1 MATSSCV
8 TNNDQRLLSYYQS
21 MAKKIWGYKP
31 SIGRRAVRLLC
42 RSIIFT
48 LRINGRSIFSNE
60 LIQML
65 DPKLGVEFENR
76 KFWFR
81 TGNGRLFWRAKTVL
95 HEEPLMISWV
105 KSMKSND
112 VVLEIGANVGMYTVL
127 IADKA
132 KLVYASELDT
142 LNAAILK
149 ENLYLNGLL
158 EKVVIIPLAAG
169 NKVEIVDV
177 KFRSLSYGDALQ
189 LIAGGDE
196 TQTFGS
202 HADTTGY
209 IATVLQ
215 VSLDELFEDAALVK
229 PNKIKIDVDGN
240 ELTVLAGATKLL
252 AEATEIYF
260 EDGMTAACATFID
273 FLLENSFKEVSRD
286 KQFAKSN
293 KDHLVGYTK
302 IFSKTS

>member
-8 TNNDQRLLSYYQS
+8 TIYDQRLLSYSQN

-31 SIGRRAVRLLC
+31 SIGRQVVRLLC
-42 RSIIFT
+42 RSIIFA

-60 LIQML
+60 FIQSL
-65 DPKLGVEFENR
+65 DPKLEVEFENR

-95 HEEPLMISWV
+95 HEEPLMISWI

-169 NKVEIVDV
+169 DKIEIVDV

-202 HADTTGY
+202 HPDTTGY

-215 VSLDELFEDAALVK
+215 VSLDELFEDAELVK

-252 AEATEIYF
+252 AGATEIYF

-286 KQFAKSN
+286 KQFAKSERN
-293 KDHLVGYTK
+293 YLVGYTK
-302 IFSKTS
+302 IFRKTS